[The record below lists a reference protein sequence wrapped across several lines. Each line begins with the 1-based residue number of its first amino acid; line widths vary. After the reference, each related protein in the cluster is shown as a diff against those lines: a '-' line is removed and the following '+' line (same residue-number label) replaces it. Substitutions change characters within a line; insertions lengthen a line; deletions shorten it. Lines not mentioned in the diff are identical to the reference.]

1 MPGGRISQLVLEG
14 NEIQD
19 TATLGLLGVTVAHC
33 RGLRELSLS
42 NNLIATAGVGALCNG
57 LR

>member
-1 MPGGRISQLVLEG
+1 MVLEG